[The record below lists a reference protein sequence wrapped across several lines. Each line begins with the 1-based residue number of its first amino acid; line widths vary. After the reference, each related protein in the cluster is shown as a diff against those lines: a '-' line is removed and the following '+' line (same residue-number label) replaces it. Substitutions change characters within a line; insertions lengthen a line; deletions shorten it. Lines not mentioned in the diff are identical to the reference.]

1 MCHQGILRAH
11 SNGFFTTTGIA
22 KDLWARQEQLSAADA
37 THSKTFLLMTLSGKG
52 TDMVVIA
59 QNPLQQ
65 EWGNFPFCK
74 LKRDLLRTSVRACT
88 IHKNTFSVPFGFF
101 YVKTEI

>member
-52 TDMVVIA
+52 TNMIVIVLNVILNLAIMKFWINFMVDPGYCLRLEDPLWSTG
-59 QNPLQQ
+59 QN
-65 EWGNFPFCK
+65 
-74 LKRDLLRTSVRACT
+74 A
-88 IHKNTFSVPFGFF
+88 
-101 YVKTEI
+101 